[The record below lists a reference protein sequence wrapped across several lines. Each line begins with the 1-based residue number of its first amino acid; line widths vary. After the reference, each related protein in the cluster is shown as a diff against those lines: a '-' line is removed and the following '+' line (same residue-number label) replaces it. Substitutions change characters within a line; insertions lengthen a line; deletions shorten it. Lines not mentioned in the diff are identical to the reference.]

1 VLVFKVPKIKKP
13 LKTFARFRLSHGG
26 SSYDGHQIG
35 GEVEDYRVK
44 VGKKSGWVLEPKLPN
59 MLALNWDA
67 EPGMDYF
74 IQNSATP
81 QGWIREN
88 LGEHEVPRVDE
99 LFPTGVA
106 WDSLSTGDEGGEVS
120 AVGEGNHPVLWD
132 LSMMRPEV
140 DSGPSQVR
148 PWWVGSREPVKMSRE
163 FGINRSKTMS
173 LFRVIAMPE

>member
-1 VLVFKVPKIKKP
+1 
-13 LKTFARFRLSHGG
+13 
-26 SSYDGHQIG
+26 
-35 GEVEDYRVK
+35 
-44 VGKKSGWVLEPKLPN
+44 

-106 WDSLSTGDEGGEVS
+106 WDSLPAMSFGADG
-120 AVGEGNHPVLWD
+120 
-132 LSMMRPEV
+132 
-140 DSGPSQVR
+140 GPSQVR
-148 PWWVGSREPVKMSRE
+148 PWWEGSREPVRMSRE
-163 FGINRSKTMS
+163 FGVDRSKTMS
-173 LFRVIAMPE
+173 LFRVIAMPK